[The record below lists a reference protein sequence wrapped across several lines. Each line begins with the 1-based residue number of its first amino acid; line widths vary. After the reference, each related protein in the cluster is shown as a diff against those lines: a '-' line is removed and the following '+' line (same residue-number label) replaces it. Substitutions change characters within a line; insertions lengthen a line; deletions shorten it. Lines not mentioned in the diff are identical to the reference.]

1 LPADGQPLPQVQGQA
16 VRWVKNMEASKKLLV
31 MTLSQADWMRQ
42 IEGAVMW
49 VPAAAAGA
57 MCGCMPGPGW
67 GLAT

>member
-1 LPADGQPLPQVQGQA
+1 M
-16 VRWVKNMEASKKLLV
+16 RWVKNMEASKKLLV